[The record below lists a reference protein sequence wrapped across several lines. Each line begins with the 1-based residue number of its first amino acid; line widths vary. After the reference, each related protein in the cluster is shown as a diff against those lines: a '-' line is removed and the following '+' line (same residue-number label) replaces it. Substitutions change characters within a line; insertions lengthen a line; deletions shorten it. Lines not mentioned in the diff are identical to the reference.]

1 MNEMTSTSTSAFV
14 NVPLLARFGV
24 RRQAWTCSRKAEDD
38 GGASAA
44 RKRAA
49 DEMVRRDM
57 VALKQK
63 RKVAEGEV
71 KNTSETKQALQNV
84 RGAVEMLLLV
94 DFFLVVALLLWLVV
108 ALVPHFAT
116 QNDVLLDPWLALWK
130 PFIQPVLGV
139 LMLGTIVQGTI
150 SYVGKND

>member
-1 MNEMTSTSTSAFV
+1 MTSFAFV
-14 NVPLLARFGV
+14 SLPPLARRGV
-24 RRQAWTCSRKAEDD
+24 RRKAWTCAQRSED
-38 GGASAA
+38 GAAA

-57 VALKQK
+57 EMLKQK
-63 RKVAEGEV
+63 RKVETQVEDV
-71 KNTSETKQALQNV
+71 KPLQSVRSAIET
-84 RGAVEMLLLV
+84 LLLV
-94 DFFLVVALLLWLVV
+94 DFFLVVALLAWLVV
-108 ALVPHFAT
+108 ALVPHFAA

-150 SYVGKND
+150 SYVGRDE